1 MPRPT
6 IDPPTWATGGD
17 AEITEPSTQ
26 EKADGWV
33 PEDLPPAQYVN
44 WFWNAVGTWLDYLSG
59 VVVAYTSLEEA
70 ITDLD
75 DGELGLVDETDRA
88 LVPGAVRTS
97 GDTQPMD
104 AQSIWSTG
112 EAVLVMIEASVS
124 AGGAAVSRRT
134 RAALGT
140 NVQSYLATNSG
151 TLYRV
156 VSDGYVV
163 VACYGDT
170 VECWEWDGTQRWVFD
185 HKANVYDVCIY
196 NDRVYLVGGLD
207 GDVSCRCLEL
217 ADGSQVW
224 EFDHGATLYSVCA
237 AGGMV
242 IIGGGP
248 SSLPSGAN
256 FRALNADTGTDATG
270 EGVNGSDSTLRR
282 WNQVL
287 GDDISQSRLCT
298 DGERIYL
305 GHDQAAGDPH
315 LQVFGLA
322 DGELINS
329 LDLGAYTVGS
339 IAVDQ
344 RYVVVGLATPVPT
357 GMVAC
362 YCKRTLALVWR
373 SQVANLR
380 APSCVDTDGT
390 RVFAGFEGLTI
401 GETLF
406 YSFVRGNRPEYF
418 RSYAADADVDLA
430 RSTPRRINWEG

>member
-6 IDPPTWATGGD
+6 SDPPTWATGGD

-26 EKADGWV
+26 EKADGWS

-70 ITDLD
+70 IADLD
-75 DGELGLVDETDRA
+75 DGELGLVDESDRA
-88 LVPGAVRTS
+88 LVPGTVRTS
-97 GDTQPMD
+97 GDNAPLD
-104 AQSIWSTG
+104 VQSIWSTG
-112 EAVLVMIEASVS
+112 EALLVMAEASVS
-124 AGGAAVSRRT
+124 GGGDAVSRRT
-134 RAALGT
+134 RDDLEAEVVG
-140 NVQSYLATNSG
+140 YEATNSG

-163 VACYGDT
+163 VACYGDS
-170 VECWEWDGTQRWVFD
+170 VECWEWDGTQRWVYD
-185 HKANVYDVCIY
+185 HGAGVYDVCVY
-196 NDRVYLVGGLD
+196 NDRVYLVGGVD

-217 ADGSQVW
+217 ADGSLVW
-224 EFDHGATLYSVCA
+224 EFDHGSTLYSVCA
-237 AGGMV
+237 GGGMV
-242 IIGGGP
+242 IVGGAP

-270 EGVNGSDSTLRR
+270 EGVNGADSGLLQ

-287 GDDISQSRLCT
+287 DDDVAQGRLCT

-305 GHDQAAGDPH
+305 GHDLAAGDPH

-329 LDLGAYTVGS
+329 LDLAAYTVGS

-362 YCKRTLALVWR
+362 YDKITLALVWR
-373 SQVANLR
+373 AQVNNQR
-380 APSCVDTDGT
+380 APACVDTDGT
-390 RVFAGFEGLTI
+390 RVFAGFEGLSL
-401 GETLF
+401 GETRL
-406 YSFVRGNRPEYF
+406 YSYVRGNHPGYF

-430 RSTPRRINWEG
+430 RSTPRRICWEG